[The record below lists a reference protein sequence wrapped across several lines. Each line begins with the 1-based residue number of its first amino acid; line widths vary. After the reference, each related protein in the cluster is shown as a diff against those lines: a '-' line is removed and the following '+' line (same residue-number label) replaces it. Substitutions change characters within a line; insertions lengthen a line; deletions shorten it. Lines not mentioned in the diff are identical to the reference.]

1 MKKLSVF
8 LLVLLMCL
16 QMLSSCTDQPTPID
30 DTADTTPS
38 ETTLPTVDE
47 PVNISVDWMAP
58 PPEFEVPS
66 GSTAQGV
73 IMFCAQQNVPANFLN
88 IYVTLKRE
96 DGSTEGFYYN
106 WRSFGIDK
114 LQPDGTWKSLPYY
127 VTAIGLPE
135 GDWKYAENGVA
146 TLDIERDNLLV
157 EQLTPGRYRAV
168 AFVGSEPTAV
178 CGYFNIK

>member
-106 WRSFGIDK
+106 WRRFGIDK
-114 LQPDGTWKSLPYY
+114 LQPDGTWESLPYY

-146 TLDIERDNLLV
+146 TLDIERDVRL
-157 EQLTPGRYRAV
+157 R
-168 AFVGSEPTAV
+168 
-178 CGYFNIK
+178 